1 MTRQQ
6 RQSPQGPGTST
17 THSEGDEP
25 WESQETTL
33 KIDRKAVLPDEM
45 TKMLDTSTLLP
56 QPEPT
61 MAIDVR
67 ALDLGLSSPLPFR
80 DGPGEITPMSP
91 APLHPRDVQFTGT
104 QSITRQDVER
114 AMAQAA
120 LPFTPTAPAPAPMPA
135 PPTPSLPVVP
145 SLVQQPAPD
154 AHYHAQ
160 PTPVSPGKTIGET
173 FVAGAFIPPN
183 TNTPVVE
190 QPKLFQSPLVSAEV
204 RTDPVILLYLHRPA
218 MTRIER
224 KSTWQSI
231 MDAIEERPI
240 DTDADD
246 PMLSNDPSEILQ
258 QTRASAILQ
267 QAATSS
273 REKALTTLETAA
285 AKPGRF
291 APPLEVFKGELEVLF
306 DEIEAMRARL
316 AMLPASVQQ
325 DEPTQSLVT
334 EAKRLLESTDT
345 NYVLPLLRQV
355 DEALR
360 RALVAGKH
368 IARPDELDALTA
380 RSLLEK
386 RLYQKSL
393 VLGGE
398 HLRAQFVSSESTEKL
413 VVYLPAEAALFL
425 PMSVRF
431 RCRMIA
437 EIQFN
442 PDERNTGLFVLRC
455 LALGK
460 VMTNTQRF

>member
-33 KIDRKAVLPDEM
+33 KIDRKAVLIEEK
-45 TKMLDTSTLLP
+45 TTMLDTSMLMP
-56 QPEPT
+56 QPEAT
-61 MAIDVR
+61 RAIDVR

-80 DGPGEITPMSP
+80 DGPAEISPVSP

-104 QSITRQDVER
+104 QSITRLDVER

-120 LPFTPTAPAPAPMPA
+120 LPFAPTTPAAASLPA
-135 PPTPSLPVVP
+135 TPPVVP
-145 SLVQQPAPD
+145 SLVQQTAPD
-154 AHYHAQ
+154 AFYNAQ
-160 PTPVSPGKTIGET
+160 PAPVSPGKTIGET
-173 FVAGAFIPPN
+173 FVAGSFIP
-183 TNTPVVE
+183 TTTPVVE
-190 QPKLFQSPLVSAEV
+190 PPKLFQSPLVPAEV
-204 RTDPVILLYLHRPA
+204 RTEPVILLYLHRPA

-224 KSTWQSI
+224 KSTWQSM

-267 QAATSS
+267 QAETSN
-273 REKALTTLETAA
+273 REQALTTLETAA

-291 APPLEVFKGELEVLF
+291 APPLELFDGEIEVLF
-306 DEIEAMRARL
+306 DELAAIRARL
-316 AMLPASVQQ
+316 AMLPASVQR

-345 NYVLPLLRQV
+345 NYALPLLRQV

-398 HLRAQFVSSESTEKL
+398 HLRAQFVSAESTEPL

-460 VMTNTQRF
+460 VMTTAKRI